1 MTRAHAD
8 SDGRADDRLRAP
20 EICPVCG
27 AGGAKRAQKI
37 EATTILRC
45 RSCGV
50 GWWDFSSCSFDAF
63 YEKGYYFARDSSPG
77 VGYEDYD
84 ALKPA
89 QRATSRL
96 RLEKIRKVT
105 GRPSSL
111 LDVGCGL
118 GHFLSEAKADGWKVT
133 GFEVSRFAAQEVRRR
148 LDIDVV
154 DGDLGRISHTFDV
167 VTAWDVFEH
176 VPDPLAFLVSCRRLL
191 TQDGILIVSTGNFA
205 SLAARLSGRRWHLYN
220 LPEHLFFHT
229 PQSIAHLAD
238 KAGVTITDL
247 SHPSAYYP
255 VSYLRERLR
264 RKVRI
269 RLPATRLDSLIVPV
283 NLFDI
288 MEVWFRRTGDPETV
302 RSEHDLIR

>member
-1 MTRAHAD
+1 MNLWPFRGDEHRRT
-8 SDGRADDRLRAP
+8 P
-20 EICPVCG
+20 EPCPVCG
-27 AGGAKRAQKI
+27 AGGARLAQKI
-37 EATTILRC
+37 ETTTILRC

-50 GWWDFSSCSFDAF
+50 GWWDFSSSSFDAF
-63 YEKGYYFARDSSPG
+63 YEEGYYFAPDSSPG

-84 ALKPA
+84 ALEPA

-96 RLEKIRKVT
+96 RLEKIRKAK

-118 GHFLSEAKADGWKVT
+118 GHFLSEAKADGWKVA
-133 GFEVSRFAAQEVRRR
+133 GFEVSSFAAQEVRRR
-148 LDIDVV
+148 LDIEVF
-154 DGDLGRISHTFDV
+154 DGDLGQVPHTFDV

-176 VPDPLAFLVSCRRLL
+176 VPDPLAFFVSCRRLL
-191 TQDGILIVSTGNFA
+191 SRDGVLIVSTGNFA
-205 SLAARLSGRRWHLYN
+205 SVAARLSGRRWHLYN

-229 PQSIAHLAD
+229 PQSVEHLATG
-238 KAGVTITDL
+238 AGLTITEL

-264 RKVRI
+264 RKVHL

-288 MEVWFRRTGDPETV
+288 MEVWFRKTDDPEIDRTEQAV
-302 RSEHDLIR
+302 NR